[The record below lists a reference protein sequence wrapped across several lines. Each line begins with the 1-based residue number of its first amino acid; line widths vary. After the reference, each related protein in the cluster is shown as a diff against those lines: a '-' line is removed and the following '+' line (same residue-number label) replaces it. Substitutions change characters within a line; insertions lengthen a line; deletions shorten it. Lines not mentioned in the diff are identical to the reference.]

1 MDACVLDLPVPEMT
15 WSALVPFQGKI
26 YADMAAEILDNN
38 DIAYYLKMDWTASA
52 FSIEGANLPGQV
64 VRIFVPETSFR
75 KASELVTSISGE
87 IE

>member
-64 VRIFVPETSFR
+64 VRIFVPETSFK
-75 KASELVTSISGE
+75 KASELVASISGE